1 MVKVLKYGKQYAT
14 CNKCHSVIKFE
25 DEDIGTIQTGI
36 NDYDSVVKCPVCE
49 NQIKESYWRKNLKL
63 R

>member
-1 MVKVLKYGKQYAT
+1 MIKIIKYGRRYAT
-14 CNKCHSVIKFE
+14 CDKCHSVIEFE

-36 NDYDSVVKCPVCE
+36 NDYDKVVKCPVCE
-49 NQIKESYWRKNLKL
+49 NQIKESYWRKDLNF